1 MTQNVESATGMGLF
15 EAMESLTAMRR
26 LKPDPVPREI
36 LERLIFYATRAG
48 SGGNRQGWEFVVIT
62 DRDKVAEV
70 GRHYREM
77 SHKADRPE
85 AAASDPVARRVY
97 ESADYLAEHMG
108 EAPCLILVCL
118 ADQPP
123 EDRKRLVPRYGSI
136 FPAVQ
141 NLMLAARA
149 FGLGTVLTTRHR
161 PREKEIKAL
170 LGMPDE
176 VETVCLLPIGDPER
190 NFVHIK
196 NRKHPSEVT
205 HWNHW

>member
-1 MTQNVESATGMGLF
+1 MTQEAEVTTSMDLF
-15 EAMESLTAMRR
+15 EAMESLTAHRR
-26 LKPDPVPREI
+26 LKPDPIPRELI
-36 LERLIFYATRAG
+36 EKVIFYATRAA

-77 SHKADRPE
+77 SDVAGRP
-85 AAASDPVARRVY
+85 AAADTDPVTQRVY
-97 ESADYLAEHMG
+97 DSADYLAEHMG

-118 ADQPP
+118 ADAQP

-161 PREKEIKAL
+161 PREKEIKEL
-170 LGMPDE
+170 LGIPEE
-176 VETVCLLPIGDPER
+176 VETVCLLPLGYPQR
-190 NFVHIK
+190 RFVHIK
-196 NRKHPSEVT
+196 NRKPVAEVT
-205 HWNHW
+205 HWNGW